1 MHICC
6 LKWGWRQQVAISL
19 SHLPISLSALGI
31 GTDMWWR
38 VGSVNQNSPSLN
50 FRMALTHVLRH
61 PNALHTVQGESKWS
75 LTIYFISFLPS
86 FSHLERNG

>member
-31 GTDMWWR
+31 GTDLKCVWWR
-38 VGSVNQNSPSLN
+38 VGSVNQNSPPSTSAWHSRMYYATLRLSILSKGRAYGASQYILFHVSL
-50 FRMALTHVLRH
+50 HS
-61 PNALHTVQGESKWS
+61 HT
-75 LTIYFISFLPS
+75 
-86 FSHLERNG
+86 